1 MGTSRQR
8 VLEYIR
14 IYRTVTADEISRIF
28 NMTPA
33 NARHHLK
40 ILIED
45 NLIAK
50 VGRRAVDGRG
60 RPAIVY
66 APTDGRDEHNYQ
78 VLVSALLTQFK
89 EDSDEALFL
98 INLDNVASKIAAQTG
113 QNAPAARSL
122 TARLY
127 QAVQVLNKL
136 HYNARWEA
144 HSSGPHVI
152 LTNCPYKDIID
163 DHPEL
168 CILDSRLIDRL
179 VNAQAEQIAKLAKD
193 RQGRSYCEF
202 RVAERRQPA
211 LDQQKR

>member
-1 MGTSRQR
+1 MG
-8 VLEYIR
+8 
-14 IYRTVTADEISRIF
+14 AD
-28 NMTPA
+28 
-33 NARHHLK
+33 
-40 ILIED
+40 
-45 NLIAK
+45 
-50 VGRRAVDGRG
+50 

-66 APTDGRDEHNYQ
+66 APADGRDEHNYQ
-78 VLVSALLTQFK
+78 VLVSALLAQFK
-89 EDSDEALFL
+89 EDSNESSFL
-98 INLDNVASKIAAQTG
+98 LNLDHIASKVAALTG
-113 QNAPAARSL
+113 QNAPGARSL

-168 CILDSRLIDRL
+168 CILDCHLIDRL
-179 VNAQAEQIAKLAKD
+179 VNAQPQQIAKLAKD

-202 RVAERRQPA
+202 RVAERRQTA